1 MSSGLSAALP
11 LRVDSVFGA
20 YRLNTTFTELAKQNL
35 KMLILTIPGERIM
48 DPSFGVGL
56 RRYLF
61 ENNGSDTYSAIANN
75 IGEQV
80 AKYLPYIQIDDIK
93 FQIPEDNPDLFPH
106 NLSVSIFFTIVPLQ
120 TNTAIQIQ
128 VDQPI

>member
-1 MSSGLSAALP
+1 MSSGLSPALP
-11 LRVDSVFGA
+11 LVVDNVFGA
-20 YRLNTTFTELAKQNL
+20 YRLNTTFTELATQNL
-35 KMLILTIPGERIM
+35 KMLILTIPGERMM

-61 ENNGSDTYSAIANN
+61 ENNGADTYQEIANN
-75 IGEQV
+75 IGRQV
-80 AKYLPYIQIDDIK
+80 ERYLPYIQIDDIK
-93 FQIPEDNPDLFPH
+93 FQIPEDNPDIFPH

-120 TNTAIQIQ
+120 RNSVVEIQ

>member
-1 MSSGLSAALP
+1 MSSGLSPALP
-11 LRVDSVFGA
+11 LTIDSVFGA
-20 YRLNTTFTELAKQNL
+20 YRLNTTFTELATQNL

-61 ENNGSDTYSAIANN
+61 ENNGENTYEAIVND
-75 IGEQV
+75 IGRQV
-80 AKYLPYIQIDDIK
+80 QKYLPYIRIDDIK
-93 FQIPEDNPDLFPH
+93 FQIPEDNPDIFPH
-106 NLSVSIFFTIVPLQ
+106 NLAVSIFFTIVPLQ
-120 TNTAIQIQ
+120 TNSMVEIQ